1 MKDLLSQKIQRA
13 INKADCSGKIPL
25 GGWVSDMCANVIK
38 HSLDNEATDSE
49 SDEETSPIP
58 PASHLSRCGLSGN
71 HPTNLSHSAAAQT
84 TPSDQPGLPAGWGAT
99 DPNRAE
105 SDDVKQMCP
114 LCLYSLPILSILGLQ
129 HQYISLHQ

>member
-1 MKDLLSQKIQRA
+1 MKDLLSQNIQRA

-99 DPNRAE
+99 VLLEQRVR
-105 SDDVKQMCP
+105 VKTLKMIIDNTV
-114 LCLYSLPILSILGLQ
+114 LYVYIPPSVYLDQ
-129 HQYISLHQ
+129 HLL